1 MSLHIVILAA
11 GQGTRMKSRLP
22 KVLQPLGD
30 RPLLTH
36 VVETAL
42 SIQPE
47 RVHVVYGHGGDV
59 VQQRLSYL
67 DVNWVEQSEQK
78 GTGHAVQVAMP
89 DVPEQAVVLVLYG
102 DVPLTSTQTLHK
114 LVDEAAGRGVA
125 LLTMLLDD
133 PTGYGRIV
141 RDGSGAITGI
151 VEQKDASPAQQ
162 EIREVNTGLLCCPAR
177 HLNTWLNAL
186 DNDNAQGEYYLT
198 DIIAQAARDSVP
210 VVAVHSD
217 DIWEVSGVNDKRQL
231 AQLERVYQGRIADQ
245 LMRDG
250 LMLKDPAR
258 FDCRGSLEFGL
269 DTVIDVNVVIEGK
282 VKLADGV
289 RIGPN
294 CVLRDCEIGADSV
307 VLENSVIER
316 SRIGRQCN
324 IGPFARLRPD
334 TVLADKAKIGNFVE
348 TKQAEI
354 GAGSKLNHLSYV
366 GDARIGED
374 VNIGAGVITCNYDG
388 AHKHLTE
395 IGDRV
400 FVGSD
405 VQLVA
410 PVKVEADA
418 TIGAGST
425 ITKDV
430 AAGNLAVSR
439 SRQTSVTGWQRPQKS
454 DKQPAGQQSKK
465 TQQGNE

>member
-42 SIQPE
+42 SLNPE

-59 VQQRLSYL
+59 VQRRLGYL
-67 DVNWVEQSEQK
+67 EVNWVEQSEQK

-89 DVPEQAVVLVLYG
+89 DVDATAQVLVLYG
-102 DVPLTSTQTLHK
+102 DVPLTSAETLRK
-114 LVDEAAGRGVA
+114 LVDEAAGRAVS
-125 LLTMLLDD
+125 LLTMRLDD
-133 PTGYGRIV
+133 PSGYGRIV
-141 RDGSGAITGI
+141 RDESGGIIGI
-151 VEQKDASPAQQ
+151 VEQKDATPGQQ
-162 EIREVNTGLLCCPAR
+162 QINEVNTGLLCCPAR
-177 HLNTWLNAL
+177 HLNNWLNAL
-186 DNDNAQGEYYLT
+186 DNNNAQGEYYLT
-198 DIIAQAARDSVP
+198 DIIARASQDHVP
-210 VVAVHSD
+210 VVSVQVA
-217 DIWEVSGVNDKRQL
+217 DIWEAAGVNDKRQL
-231 AQLERVYQGRIADQ
+231 AELERIYQGRQADQ

-258 FDCRGSLEFGL
+258 FDLRGSLEFGL
-269 DTVIDVNVVIEGK
+269 DTSIDVNVVIEGK

-294 CVLRDCEIGADSV
+294 CVLRDCEIGPDSR
-307 VLENSVIER
+307 VLENSVIEH
-316 SRIGRQCN
+316 SRIGAHCH

-348 TKQAEI
+348 TKKAEI
-354 GAGSKLNHLSYV
+354 GPGSKVNHLSYV
-366 GDARIGED
+366 GDAKLGED

-410 PVKVEADA
+410 PVKVAADA

-430 AAGNLAVSR
+430 DAGNLAVSR
-439 SRQTSVTGWQRPQKS
+439 SRQTSIKDWQRPTK
-454 DKQPAGQQSKK
+454 DK
-465 TQQGNE
+465 

>member
-1 MSLHIVILAA
+1 A
-11 GQGTRMKSRLP
+11 
-22 KVLQPLGD
+22 
-30 RPLLTH
+30 
-36 VVETAL
+36 E
-42 SIQPE
+42 
-47 RVHVVYGHGGDV
+47 
-59 VQQRLSYL
+59 
-67 DVNWVEQSEQK
+67 
-78 GTGHAVQVAMP
+78 
-89 DVPEQAVVLVLYG
+89 
-102 DVPLTSTQTLHK
+102 
-114 LVDEAAGRGVA
+114 GRAVA
-125 LLTMLLDD
+125 LLTMQLDD
-133 PTGYGRIV
+133 PSGYGRIV
-141 RDGSGAITGI
+141 RDTSGGIIGI
-151 VEQKDASPAQQ
+151 VEQKDASPAQL

-177 HLNTWLNAL
+177 HLNHWLNAL

-198 DIIAQAARDSVP
+198 DIISQAAGDKVP
-210 VVAVHSD
+210 VVAVHSS

-231 AQLERVYQGRIADQ
+231 AELERVYQGRIADQ

-294 CVLRDCEIGADSV
+294 CVLRDCEIGADTT

-316 SRIGRQCN
+316 SRIGKHCN

-334 TVLADKAKIGNFVE
+334 TELGDKAKIGNFVE
-348 TKQAEI
+348 IKKAVI
-354 GAGSKLNHLSYV
+354 GQGSKVNHLSYV
-366 GDARIGED
+366 GDAKIGDD

-410 PVKVEADA
+410 PVKVAADA

-430 AAGNLAVSR
+430 EAGNLAVSR
-439 SRQTSVTGWQRPQKS
+439 SRQTQVPDWQRPK
-454 DKQPAGQQSKK
+454 KASKK
-465 TQQGNE
+465 D